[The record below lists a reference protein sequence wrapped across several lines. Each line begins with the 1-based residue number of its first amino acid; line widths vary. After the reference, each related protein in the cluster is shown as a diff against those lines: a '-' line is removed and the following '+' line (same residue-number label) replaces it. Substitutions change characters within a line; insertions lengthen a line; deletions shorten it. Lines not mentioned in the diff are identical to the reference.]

1 MSLNKRE
8 WVAEQNEEALFLDG
22 YDACIVGVAERF
34 GVGPVAAYDYD
45 AIIEKLV
52 AGGLTYDDAV
62 EHFEFNI
69 IGAWVGDNTPI
80 FVRKIPAA

>member
-8 WVAEQNEEALFLDG
+8 WVAEQNEEALFLDE

-52 AGGLTYDDAV
+52 ADGLTYDDAV

-69 IGAWVGDNTPI
+69 IGAWVGDSTPI